1 MVGVV
6 VVVVVDLWFL
16 LLEWRLDCIISIV
29 VDAVVNVSMVVVE
42 VVIVDVPTQ
51 RRPQRQL
58 RH

>member
-1 MVGVV
+1 MVDVV
-6 VVVVVDLWFL
+6 AVVVVDLWFL

-42 VVIVDVPTQ
+42 VVIVDIPTH

-58 RH
+58 QH

>member
-1 MVGVV
+1 MVDVV
-6 VVVVVDLWFL
+6 AVVVVDLWFL

-42 VVIVDVPTQ
+42 VVSVDVPTQ

-58 RH
+58 QH

>member
-1 MVGVV
+1 MVDVV
-6 VVVVVDLWFL
+6 AVVVVDLWFL

-42 VVIVDVPTQ
+42 IVIVDVPTQ

-58 RH
+58 QH

>member
-1 MVGVV
+1 MVDVV
-6 VVVVVDLWFL
+6 AVVVVDLWFL

-58 RH
+58 QH